1 MTCIVLSNNAKESF
15 VLLFSPGK
23 VNTVILMKEGK
34 PIPEHKMLK
43 LQTLDNLFPPLR
55 HIC

>member
-1 MTCIVLSNNAKESF
+1 MTSLVLSNNATESF
-15 VLLFSPGK
+15 ILHFFTRK